1 MKYNEIIHINEKFI
15 PVFDLENEE
24 NDQYWSLFIPNDKFR
39 TILSAV
45 IDSMDINNQKNPVWL
60 QGTYGTGKSHATS
73 VIKHLLS
80 DKTLPEDFDLENKQ
94 LTAKLNSFRE
104 KNNVFP
110 VVLKGTSNIND
121 SRTFKYTVQ
130 TAVKNAL
137 NNANM
142 RVTIPSEFDN
152 MVKLLNEGSI
162 SLNESDLEGTNLEA
176 FEFEEIIMRLE
187 NQESEILLEIENIL
201 LDKNL
206 GVSTQESIDKW
217 LVKIREEL
225 HNQYGIDYLMIFWDE
240 FTNVLNLLNAEEV
253 LLEVQN
259 IAEAKNKGVSLF
271 IVSHRTRSTQ
281 IDFNEEKFNKI
292 MDRFVRINYSME
304 PVATYELMQRS
315 IKKDIGWEDVKNRFI
330 DVITPIIER
339 ISKYEGTNVK
349 SALEKLYPIHPY
361 TAYLATFVAQTI
373 GSTERSIFK
382 FLHDDIDYGF
392 RSFINTFE
400 IDQRYFL
407 TADYLW
413 DFFYNEFEDHDDEKI
428 ASAVKRFKL
437 HKENLTK
444 KGEDYLV
451 VFKVILLLNILYK
464 MAQLGKES
472 LAIPSIEN
480 INNVFIGSIYEDK
493 VDVVLDYIDEKG
505 IINPTPDGL
514 FELTTNTLP
523 AEQVNKVIEELRKGL
538 TLNKLLDV
546 SKISNI
552 KTTITKKAVR
562 EIEINVINGDIKEN
576 KLKND
581 LDKGMFKNPGYLH
594 VILFLC
600 KTENE
605 AISLREKIR
614 SVLKQGLL
622 EDIVVVISDALLGE
636 KNLEKYLEYKAR
648 SIVAKR
654 HNYDEDAAL
663 SEKQSDKYL
672 DTWIND
678 IKRKPISWYLNKEDG
693 RSANLNT
700 FVDMLKKDLSKKI
713 YSKGLENIDRTLKS
727 KNLWTN
733 SIAKAQAERFMTSK
747 TLDELQDLVTGMH
760 KPSLDILKD
769 NNGNYIVNNSL
780 MLMDNAP
787 ENHPL
792 IELQRFVDK
801 TLIEA
806 QKKGKFNLGKELML
820 LYNSPYGLYP
830 NNLNIPAL
838 SFVLRKYVN
847 KLYDSKGN
855 SIDAIS
861 MKNKVINI
869 FEFWSKNKKEQ
880 ELYVRFGTENEKLL
894 TDLLNK
900 IFNLDLDSDNQSI
913 DTVRWKLRTW
923 IKKNKIPLW
932 LLKYSDS
939 NNPNNFLNDSIEALT
954 EFMNP
959 IKGVSDEVIQKC
971 YDELKNVK
979 TDLKIV
985 IKKDSEFLFNN
996 FINSLEQEVSN
1007 EEIPEIIKHV
1017 TKIMPEE
1024 IHDWDEDKVRIEILN
1039 WLLNHIKVQ
1048 DSNPVGDGS
1057 PDDVS
1062 DGEGSPVGDGSPD
1075 DVSDGEGSP
1084 VGDGSLDDVSDG
1096 EGSPVGDGSL
1106 DDVSDGE
1113 GSPVGDVPPSNDS
1126 GDSEPIIDDKEE
1138 FEFLNKIENTDPNQ
1152 LKNALIKAL
1161 KENRDIQKIIARYL

>member
-1 MKYNEIIHINEKFI
+1 LKYNEIIHVNEKFI

-39 TILSAV
+39 TILSSV
-45 IDSMDINNQKNPVWL
+45 IDSMDTNNQKNPVWL
-60 QGTYGTGKSHATS
+60 QGTYGTGKSHATA
-73 VIKHLLS
+73 VIKHLLC
-80 DKTLPEDFDLENKQ
+80 DKTLPDDFDLENKQ
-94 LTAKLNSFRE
+94 LTAKLNRFRE

-137 NNANM
+137 NKADM
-142 RVTIPSEFDN
+142 RVTTPSEFDN
-152 MVKLLNEGSI
+152 MIKLLNEGSI
-162 SLNESDLEGTNLEA
+162 SLKESDLEGTNLEA
-176 FEFEEIIMRLE
+176 FEFEEILIRLE
-187 NQESEILLEIENIL
+187 NQESEILLEIEDIL

-217 LVKIREEL
+217 LIKIKEEL
-225 HNQYGIDYLMIFWDE
+225 NKEYGIDYLMIFWDE

-292 MDRFVRINYSME
+292 MDRFVRINYTME
-304 PVATYELMQRS
+304 PIATYELMERS
-315 IKKDIGWEDVKNRFI
+315 IKKDSGWENVKNRFV
-330 DVITPIIER
+330 DVITPLIER
-339 ISKYEGTNVK
+339 ISENEGPNVK
-349 SALEKLYPIHPY
+349 KALEKLYPIHPY

-428 ASAVKRFKL
+428 GSAVKRFKL
-437 HKENLTK
+437 HYEHLKK
-444 KGEDYLV
+444 KGSDYLV

-472 LAIPSIEN
+472 LAIPSKEN
-480 INNVFIGSIYEDK
+480 INDVFIGSIYENR
-493 VDVVLDYIDEKG
+493 VDHILNYIDEKG

-523 AEQVNKVIEELRKGL
+523 AEQVNKEIAELRKGL

-546 SKISNI
+546 TKTSNI
-552 KTTITKKAVR
+552 KTSITKRAVR
-562 EIEINVINGDIKEN
+562 EIEINILNGDIKEN

-581 LDKGMFKNPGYLH
+581 LSKGMFKNSGYLH

-614 SVLKQGLL
+614 AVLNQDLL
-622 EDIVVVISDALLGE
+622 DDIVVVISDAILGE
-636 KNLEKYLEYKAR
+636 KNLDKYLEYKAR
-648 SIVAKR
+648 SNVAKM

-663 SEKQSDKYL
+663 SEKQSRKYI

-678 IKRKPISWYLNKEDG
+678 IKRKPVTWYLNKEDG
-693 RSANLNT
+693 RVANLNT
-700 FVDMLKKDLSKKI
+700 FVDTLKVDLSKKI
-713 YSKGLENIDRTLKS
+713 YPKGLENIDKTLKS
-727 KNLWTN
+727 KNLWSN

-747 TLDELQDLVTGMH
+747 TLEELQELVTGMH

-769 NNGNYIVNNSL
+769 NNENPNYIVDNSL
-780 MLMDNAP
+780 KLLDSAP
-787 ENHPL
+787 DNHP
-792 IELQRFVDK
+792 IVELQDFVDK
-801 TLIEA
+801 TLNDA
-806 QKKGKFNLGKELML
+806 QKKGKFNLGNELMP
-820 LYNSPYGLYP
+820 LYDAPYGLYP
-830 NNLNIPAL
+830 NNHNIPAL
-838 SFVLRKYVN
+838 CFVLRKYVN

-855 SIDAIS
+855 SLDAIS

-869 FEFWSKNKKEQ
+869 FEFWTKGKKEQ
-880 ELYVRFGTENEKLL
+880 ELFVRFGTENEKKL
-894 TDLLNK
+894 TVLLNK
-900 IFNLDLDSDNQSI
+900 IFNLDLDSNNQSI
-913 DTVRWKLRTW
+913 DSVRWALRTW
-923 IKKNKIPLW
+923 IKNNKMPFW

-939 NNPNNFLNDSIEALT
+939 KPNESLVNSIEVLT
-954 EFMNP
+954 EFIKP
-959 IKGVSDEVIQKC
+959 TKGVSDEIIQNC
-971 YDELKNVK
+971 YDG
-979 TDLKIV
+979 LKIV
-985 IKKDSEFLFNN
+985 ETDMKLVIKNDSEVLFKN
-996 FINSLEQEVSN
+996 FIDSLEKEVSN
-1007 EEIPEIIKHV
+1007 DDVPKIIKHII
-1017 TKIMPEE
+1017 KIMPEE

-1039 WLLNHIKVQ
+1039 WIIDHIKVQ
-1048 DSNPVGDGS
+1048 PPVDGGS
-1057 PDDVS
+1057 EGSDPVDVS
-1062 DGEGSPVGDGSPD
+1062 PVDGGSEGSDPV
-1075 DVSDGEGSP
+1075 DVSPVDGGSEGSDP
-1084 VGDGSLDDVSDG
+1084 VDVSPVDG
-1096 EGSPVGDGSL
+1096 GSEGTGSVEI
-1106 DDVSDGE
+1106 DSTPKDIED
-1113 GSPVGDVPPSNDS
+1113 NDILIKIKKT
-1126 GDSEPIIDDKEE
+1126 EA
-1138 FEFLNKIENTDPNQ
+1138 NK
-1152 LKNALIKAL
+1152 LKDALIKAL
-1161 KENRDIQKIIARYL
+1161 KENQDMQKIIAKYL

>member
-1 MKYNEIIHINEKFI
+1 MKYSDIIHINEKFI

-39 TILSAV
+39 TILSSV
-45 IDSMDINNQKNPVWL
+45 IDSMDVSNQKNPVWL
-60 QGTYGTGKSHATS
+60 QGTYGTGKSHATA
-73 VIKHLLS
+73 VIKHLLC
-80 DKTLPEDFDLENKQ
+80 DKTIPEDFDLESKQ
-94 LTAKLNSFRE
+94 LTAKLERFRE

-137 NNANM
+137 NKADM
-142 RVTIPSEFDN
+142 RVTVPSEFDN
-152 MVKLLNEGSI
+152 MVKLLKEGSI
-162 SLNESDLEGTNLEA
+162 SLKESDLEGTNLEA
-176 FEFEEIIMRLE
+176 FEFEELIMRLE

-206 GVSTQESIDKW
+206 GVSTHESIDKW
-217 LVKIREEL
+217 LVKIKDEL
-225 HNQYGIDYLMIFWDE
+225 NKEYGIDYLMIFWDE
-240 FTNVLNLLNAEEV
+240 FTNALNLLNAEEV

-292 MDRFVRINYSME
+292 MDRFVRIKYTME
-304 PVATYELMQRS
+304 PIATYELMQRS
-315 IKKDIGWEDVKNRFI
+315 IKKDSGWEDVKNRFV
-330 DVITPIIER
+330 DVITPLIER
-339 ISKYEGTNVK
+339 ISEYEGPNVK
-349 SALEKLYPIHPY
+349 TALEKLYPIHPY

-400 IDQRYFL
+400 INQRYFL

-413 DFFYNEFEDHDDEKI
+413 DFFYNEFEDHEDEKI
-428 ASAVKRFKL
+428 GSAVKRFKL
-437 HKENLTK
+437 YREKLSEE
-444 KGEDYLV
+444 GEDYLV

-480 INNVFIGSIYEDK
+480 INNVFIGSIYENK
-493 VDVVLDYIDEKG
+493 VDSVLEYIEEEG
-505 IINPTPDGL
+505 IINPTPDGI

-523 AEQVNKVIEELRKGL
+523 ADQVKKAIDDFKKGL

-546 SKISNI
+546 TKLSNI
-552 KTTITKKAVR
+552 KTSITKRAVR
-562 EIEINVINGDIKEN
+562 EIEINVVGGDIKEN

-605 AISLREKIR
+605 VISLREKIE
-614 SVLKQGLL
+614 SVLKIGLL
-622 EDIVVVISDALLGE
+622 EDIVVVISDAILGE
-636 KNLEKYLEYKAR
+636 KNLDKYVEYKAR
-648 SIVAKR
+648 ASVAKM

-663 SEKQSDKYL
+663 SEKQSSKYL
-672 DTWIND
+672 DMWIND
-678 IKRKPISWYLNKEDG
+678 IKRKPITWYLNKEDG

-700 FVDMLKKDLSKKI
+700 FVDKLKGDLSKNI

-727 KNLWTN
+727 KNLWSN

-747 TLDELQDLVTGMH
+747 TFDELQELVTGMH

-769 NNGNYIVNNSL
+769 NTGNYIVDNSL
-780 MLMDNAP
+780 KLIDNAP
-787 ENHPL
+787 DNHPVV
-792 IELQRFVDK
+792 ELQDFVDK
-801 TLIEA
+801 TLSEA

-820 LYNSPYGLYP
+820 LYSAPYGLYP

-838 SFVLRKYVN
+838 CFVLRKYVN

-855 SIDAIS
+855 SLDAIS

-869 FEFWSKNKKEQ
+869 FEFWSKGKKEQ
-880 ELYVRFGTENEKLL
+880 DLYVRFGTENEKKL
-894 TDLLNK
+894 TELVNN
-900 IFNLDLDSDNQSI
+900 IFNLDLDSNNQSI
-913 DTVRWKLRTW
+913 DTVRWELRAW
-923 IKKNKIPLW
+923 IKNNKTPLW

-939 NNPNNFLNDSIEALT
+939 NKPNESLKNSIESLT
-954 EFMNP
+954 EFIKP
-959 IKGVSDEVIQKC
+959 TKGVSDEVIQKC
-971 YDELKNVK
+971 YTELNNVR
-979 TDLKIV
+979 TDLKLV
-985 IKKDSEFLFNN
+985 IKNDSKDLFKN
-996 FINSLEQEVSN
+996 FIDSLEREVSDDDV
-1007 EEIPEIIKHV
+1007 PKIIDHII
-1017 TKIMPEE
+1017 KIMPEE
-1024 IHDWDEDKVRIEILN
+1024 IHDWDEYKVRIEILN
-1039 WLLNHIKVQ
+1039 WILDQINLPDPIPVDVPSGGSGVGGQPVDVPFGGHEVVNPPKEAEH
-1048 DSNPVGDGS
+1048 PVGN
-1057 PDDVS
+1057 S
-1062 DGEGSPVGDGSPD
+1062 DFIV
-1075 DVSDGEGSP
+1075 
-1084 VGDGSLDDVSDG
+1084 
-1096 EGSPVGDGSL
+1096 
-1106 DDVSDGE
+1106 
-1113 GSPVGDVPPSNDS
+1113 
-1126 GDSEPIIDDKEE
+1126 
-1138 FEFLNKIENTDPNQ
+1138 KIENTDPNQ

-1161 KENRDIQKIIARYL
+1161 KENKDIQEIIAKYL

>member
-39 TILSAV
+39 KILSAV
-45 IDSMDINNQKNPVWL
+45 IDSMDVGNQKNPVWL
-60 QGTYGTGKSHATS
+60 QGTYGTGKSHATA
-73 VIKHLLS
+73 VIKHLLC
-80 DKTLPEDFDLENKQ
+80 DKTIPEDFDLESKQ
-94 LTAKLNSFRE
+94 LTAKLERFRE
-104 KNNVFP
+104 KNKVFP

-121 SRTFKYTVQ
+121 SRTFKITVQ

-137 NNANM
+137 NKADM
-142 RVTIPSEFDN
+142 RVTVPSEFDN
-152 MVKLLNEGSI
+152 MVQLLKDGSI
-162 SLNESDLEGTNLEA
+162 SLKEADLEGTNLEA
-176 FEFEEIIMRLE
+176 FEYEEIILRLE

-217 LVKIREEL
+217 LVKIKEEL
-225 HNQYGIDYLMIFWDE
+225 NKKYGIDYLMIFWDE
-240 FTNVLNLLNAEEV
+240 FTNALNLLNAEEV

-292 MDRFVRINYSME
+292 MDRFVRIKYTME
-304 PVATYELMQRS
+304 PIATYELMQRS
-315 IKKDIGWEDVKNRFI
+315 IKKDSGWMDVKNRFL
-330 DVITPIIER
+330 DVITPLIEK
-339 ISKYEGTNVK
+339 ISEYEGSNVK

-400 IDQRYFL
+400 INQRYFL

-413 DFFYNEFEDHDDEKI
+413 DFFYNEFEDHEDEKI
-428 ASAVKRFKL
+428 GSAVKRYKL
-437 HKENLTK
+437 YREKLSE

-472 LAIPSIEN
+472 LAIPSNEN
-480 INNVFIGSIYEDK
+480 INNVFIGSIYENN
-493 VDVVLDYIDEKG
+493 VDSVLEYIDEEG
-505 IINPTPDGL
+505 IINPTPDGI

-523 AEQVNKVIEELRKGL
+523 ADQVNRAIADLRKGL
-538 TLNKLLDV
+538 TLNKLLDA

-552 KTTITKKAVR
+552 KTSITKRAVR

-605 AISLREKIR
+605 AISLREKIQ

-622 EDIVVVISDALLGE
+622 KDIVVVISDAIFGE

-648 SIVAKR
+648 SSVAKM

-663 SEKQSDKYL
+663 SEKQSSKYL

-678 IKRKPISWYLNKEDG
+678 IKRKPITWYLNKENE
-693 RSANLNT
+693 RSANLNA
-700 FVDMLKKDLSKKI
+700 FVDKLKEDLSKKI

-727 KNLWTN
+727 KNLWSN

-747 TLDELQDLVTGMH
+747 TLDELQELVTGMH

-769 NNGNYIVNNSL
+769 NSGNYIVDNSL
-780 MLMDNAP
+780 KLIDNAP
-787 ENHPL
+787 DNHPL
-792 IELQRFVDK
+792 VELQNFVDK
-801 TLIEA
+801 SLNEA
-806 QKKGKFNLGKELML
+806 QKKGKFNLGNELMP
-820 LYNSPYGLYP
+820 LYDSPYGLYP
-830 NNLNIPAL
+830 NNHNIPAL
-838 SFVLRKYVN
+838 CFVLRKYVN

-855 SIDAIS
+855 SLDAIS

-869 FEFWSKNKKEQ
+869 FEFWSKGKKEQ
-880 ELYVRFGTENEKLL
+880 DLYVRFGTENEKKL
-894 TDLLNK
+894 TELLNN
-900 IFNLDLDSDNQSI
+900 IFNLYLDSNNQSI
-913 DTVRWKLRTW
+913 DTVRWELRSW
-923 IKKNKIPLW
+923 IKNNKTPLW
-932 LLKYSDS
+932 LLKYDS
-939 NNPNNFLNDSIEALT
+939 NNPNEYLKNSIESLT
-954 EFMNP
+954 EFIKP
-959 IKGVSDEVIQKC
+959 TKGVSDEVIQKC
-971 YDELKNVK
+971 YNELKNVK
-979 TDLKIV
+979 TDLKLV
-985 IKKDSEFLFNN
+985 IKNDSESLFKN
-996 FINSLEQEVSN
+996 FIDSLEREVSD
-1007 EEIPEIIKHV
+1007 EDIPEIIGHII
-1017 TKIMPEE
+1017 KIMPEE
-1024 IHDWDEDKVRIEILN
+1024 IHDWAEDKVRIEILN
-1039 WLLNHIKVQ
+1039 WILDHIKVPEPT
-1048 DSNPVGDGS
+1048 PVEEE
-1057 PDDVS
+1057 PIEKEN
-1062 DGEGSPVGDGSPD
+1062 EGSNEPIVENVPN
-1075 DVSDGEGSP
+1075 VEEEGSNEP
-1084 VGDGSLDDVSDG
+1084 IVENVPEVEN
-1096 EGSPVGDGSL
+1096 EGS
-1106 DDVSDGE
+1106 
-1113 GSPVGDVPPSNDS
+1113 N
-1126 GDSEPIIDDKEE
+1126 EPIVENVPEESTPINPPETPDTSQNDDINENI
-1138 FEFLNKIENTDPNQ
+1138 LIKIENTDPNQ

-1161 KENRDIQKIIARYL
+1161 KENQDIQKIIAKYL